1 MMQLEMLME
10 LKSLI
15 RYLPLLYLMN
25 LRILWIQR

>member
-15 RYLPLLYLMN
+15 RYLLLLYLMN